1 MIPKS
6 PFNKGHGEASAP
18 LTSMNGQVTNFAYPA
33 GTLGD
38 ASRSLNPFA
47 PKPPKSLQAR
57 GCEPRFPGSPG
68 TPPRSLCVCVGGG
81 GLTRVGVPRGRGAI
95 CREPQGRAT
104 QAAGRDSRPG
114 RAGREPP
121 SCADSTGPA
130 APWARAVPAADRPR
144 PRASLPRPRH
154 THQPTRAEAPLKPR
168 QPCPSRPAALQPPR
182 TGPDRT
188 GPRTEPVPSQSS
200 ACLPRPDRRLFSS
213 ASNRHRP
220 PRAPRPAAPRPPA
233 PERARERA
241 HARPTRT
248 RTLPSAGEAGR
259 RELVERP
266 CWRVPVGASPLAR
279 PRDAPAR
286 LPRCSQPGSAF
297 EPLFFVSIYLFNGRT
312 PRTRVAL

>member
-1 MIPKS
+1 MPR
-6 PFNKGHGEASAP
+6 GP
-18 LTSMNGQVTNFAYPA
+18 LTRLRPNHPSPY
-33 GTLGD
+33 
-38 ASRSLNPFA
+38 
-47 PKPPKSLQAR
+47 KPEGANHAFR
-57 GCEPRFPGSPG
+57 GPPGIL
-68 TPPRSLCVCVGGG
+68 RAHCVCVLGG

-114 RAGREPP
+114 RAGLEPP

-154 THQPTRAEAPLKPR
+154 THRPTRAEALLKPW
-168 QPCPSRPAALQPPR
+168 QLCPSRPAALQPPR

-188 GPRTEPVPSQSS
+188 RPRTEPVPSQSS
-200 ACLPRPDRRLFSS
+200 ASLPGPDRRLFSS

-233 PERARERA
+233 RQRARGHA

-248 RTLPSAGEAGR
+248 RTLPSASEAGR

-266 CWRVPVGASPLAR
+266 CWRVPVVLPQGSHGAPSPAQLLNLCFLFLFIYLMEGLPEPVWHCRERR
-279 PRDAPAR
+279 PQKRDA
-286 LPRCSQPGSAF
+286 SS
-297 EPLFFVSIYLFNGRT
+297 
-312 PRTRVAL
+312 